1 MSEPGQDLEV
11 RARQET
17 ALGEL
22 RVRDEVLD
30 LLLEKIANDRYP
42 STTMLDD
49 VESLLTPWRIQD
61 YAQVLL
67 DKVRQDRFPSRS
79 MVQRLLRLSG

>member
-1 MSEPGQDLEV
+1 VSEPDQELE
-11 RARQET
+11 RWARQET

-22 RVRDEVLD
+22 RVREEVLD
-30 LLLEKIANDRYP
+30 LLLEKVAHDRYP
-42 STTMLDD
+42 SRTMLDD
-49 VESLLTPWRIQD
+49 VERLLTPWRIRD

-79 MVQRLLRLSG
+79 MVERLIRLSG

>member
-1 MSEPGQDLEV
+1 MSDPGQELEQAV
-11 RARQET
+11 RQQT

-22 RVRDEVLD
+22 NVREEVLD
-30 LLLEKIANDRYP
+30 LLLEKISNDRYP

-49 VESLLTPWRIQD
+49 VERLLTPWRIQD

-67 DKVRQDRFPSRS
+67 EKVRQDRFPSRS
-79 MVQRLLRLSG
+79 MVERLVRLSG